1 MRAIFFFNCIDVIIL
16 QYDSKHKRRTY
27 EFAKE
32 EKIIV
37 FVNQK
42 LYCMEI
48 IIFETPRMRT
58 CQVTDE
64 Y

>member
-1 MRAIFFFNCIDVIIL
+1 MLDESNFFFNCIDVIIL

-37 FVNQK
+37 LLIRNYTAWK
-42 LYCMEI
+42 S
-48 IIFETPRMRT
+48 
-58 CQVTDE
+58 
-64 Y
+64 